1 MTRRHTRHLPTRRR
15 RGRGLLGRERGSS
28 SIELVLLMPVLF
40 SVMFLGMQAALHY
53 HARTIAI
60 AAAQEGARAAGAQ
73 NGTASAGIAA
83 ASAYLADTGGDSLTR
98 PTLTCARTSTI
109 ATVSVRGVALSVIP
123 GWRPTITQSASVPVE
138 RVTG

>member
-1 MTRRHTRHLPTRRR
+1 MTYRHTLHPPGRR
-15 RGRGLLGRERGSS
+15 RGRGSLGDERGSS
-28 SIELVLLMPVLF
+28 SIQLVLLMPVLF

-53 HARTIAI
+53 YARTIAI

-83 ASAYLADTGGDSLTR
+83 ASSYLADTGGDSLTR
-98 PTLTCARTSTI
+98 PTVTSARTATT

-123 GWRPTITQSASVPVE
+123 GWRPTITQSATVAVE

>member
-1 MTRRHTRHLPTRRR
+1 MTRRHTRHLPTRR

-28 SIELVLLMPVLF
+28 SIQLVLLMPVLF

-83 ASAYLADTGGDSLTR
+83 ASSYLADTGGDSLTR
-98 PTLTCARTSTI
+98 PTVTCARTPTI

>member
-1 MTRRHTRHLPTRRR
+1 MTYQHTLHPPGRR
-15 RGRGLLGRERGSS
+15 RGKGSLGHERGSS
-28 SIELVLLMPVLF
+28 SIQLVLLMPVLF

-83 ASAYLADTGGDSLTR
+83 ASSYLADAGGDSLTR
-98 PTLTCARTSTI
+98 PTLTCARTPTT

-123 GWRPTITQSASVPVE
+123 GWRPTITQSATVAVE